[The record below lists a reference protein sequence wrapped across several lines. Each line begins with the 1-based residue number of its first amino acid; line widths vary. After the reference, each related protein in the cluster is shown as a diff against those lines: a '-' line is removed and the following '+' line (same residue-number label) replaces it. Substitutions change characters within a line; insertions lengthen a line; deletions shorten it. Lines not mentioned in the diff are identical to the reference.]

1 MKKILILTA
10 FALSGLAAAQD
21 TTTPVTPPPADTT
34 PAVDPSAPVETT
46 DTTDT
51 TTETTQTT
59 TENTAAPVV
68 NTQSVSSDN
77 MSAADHYA
85 RAQELAA
92 QADVAYPAAFYD
104 RTLWKA
110 AVDQSYL
117 ATQGNTERAYSAYLA
132 QLYTKTQWWINAYN
146 AWSKLDNLSDT
157 EKQWA
162 AQSAAKLAYMALQ
175 RGDKVAA
182 KTYVNQGLSWANTQ
196 SLQDIA
202 KRL

>member
-21 TTTPVTPPPADTT
+21 TTPAN
-34 PAVDPSAPVETT
+34 TT
-46 DTTDT
+46 DTNTRTTDVSTGTTDVNTTDVT
-51 TTETTQTT
+51 TTGV
-59 TENTAAPVV
+59 NTAPELAG
-68 NTQSVSSDN
+68 N
-77 MSAADHYA
+77 MTPEAHYA

-92 QADVAYPAAFYD
+92 QADVAYPVAFYD

-110 AVDQSYL
+110 SVDQAFL
-117 ATQGNTERAYSAYLA
+117 ASQGNSERAYQAYLA

-146 AWSKLDNLSDT
+146 AWGKLGNLSDT

-162 AQSAAKLAYMALQ
+162 AQSAAKLAYIALQ
-175 RGDKVAA
+175 RGDKAA
-182 KTYVNQGLSWANTQ
+182 ARTYVNQGMSWANTA

>member
-10 FALSGLAAAQD
+10 FVLSGLAAAQD
-21 TTTPVTPPPADTT
+21 PT
-34 PAVDPSAPVETT
+34 PANTT
-46 DTTDT
+46 DTNTSTTAVNAGTTDVNT
-51 TTETTQTT
+51 TGV
-59 TENTAAPVV
+59 NTAPEL
-68 NTQSVSSDN
+68 SDN
-77 MSAADHYA
+77 MTPEAHYA

-92 QADVAYPAAFYD
+92 QADVAYPVAFYD

-110 AVDQSYL
+110 SVDQAFL
-117 ATQGNTERAYSAYLA
+117 ASQGDSERAYQAYLA

-146 AWSKLDNLSDT
+146 AWGKLGSLSDT

-162 AQSAAKLAYMALQ
+162 AQSAAKLAYIALQ
-175 RGDKVAA
+175 RGDKAA
-182 KTYVNQGLSWANTQ
+182 ARTYVNQGMSWANTA